1 MVADDDG
8 GATRKYRT
16 QHACCAA
23 TKETRERNRT
33 TTASAVFVRAWV
45 LGFRPTSSPNIPEGP
60 THHVIGFKNL
70 KSLGSL
76 RKCKSEW
83 GIENGN
89 L

>member
-1 MVADDDG
+1 MTTEERQENIAHS
-8 GATRKYRT
+8 TP
-16 QHACCAA
+16 AA
-23 TKETRERNRT
+23 LQQKRLEKNRT
-33 TTASAVFVRAWV
+33 ATPSAVFVRAWV
-45 LGFRPTSSPNIPEGP
+45 LGFRPTSSPNIPEGR
-60 THHVIGFKNL
+60 THHVIGFKTL